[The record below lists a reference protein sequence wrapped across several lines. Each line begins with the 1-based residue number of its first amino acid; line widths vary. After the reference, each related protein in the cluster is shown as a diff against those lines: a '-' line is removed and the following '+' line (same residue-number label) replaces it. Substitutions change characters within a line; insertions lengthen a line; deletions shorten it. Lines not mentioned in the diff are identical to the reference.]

1 MFVDTNVLVAAR
13 FPTAPEHER
22 ARAALDRRDGP
33 EPVRLSRQVLRE
45 YLAVVTRPQS
55 WTTPLGMPDAL
66 DDIRRLSSGFEV
78 LEDGWRVM
86 DQLLDLCGT
95 VPVGGKEVHDA
106 SIVATMLA
114 HGERRLLTM
123 NTKDFRRYGARIEL
137 ISP

>member
-1 MFVDTNVLVAAR
+1 
-13 FPTAPEHER
+13 
-22 ARAALDRRDGP
+22 
-33 EPVRLSRQVLRE
+33 
-45 YLAVVTRPQS
+45 
-55 WTTPLGMPDAL
+55 MPDAL